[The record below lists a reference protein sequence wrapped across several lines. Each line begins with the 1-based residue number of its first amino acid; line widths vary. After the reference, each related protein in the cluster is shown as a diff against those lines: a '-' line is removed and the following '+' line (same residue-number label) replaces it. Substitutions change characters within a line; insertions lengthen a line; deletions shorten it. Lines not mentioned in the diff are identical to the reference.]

1 MVTGS
6 LRAFLK
12 AIFAMIIWTA
22 FSVFVLYLLDAH
34 IHYREIIW
42 AVATSISLLIV
53 HMINMIIYFTITGKE
68 PYKWFKAS

>member
-1 MVTGS
+1 MKN
-6 LRAFLK
+6 LK
-12 AIFAMIIWTA
+12 AICAMIIWTA

-42 AVATSISLLIV
+42 ALATSISLLIV

>member
-1 MVTGS
+1 MKN
-6 LRAFLK
+6 LK
-12 AIFAMIIWTA
+12 AICAMIIWTS
-22 FSVFVLYLLDAH
+22 FSIFVLYSLGAH

-42 AVATSISLLIV
+42 AIPTSISLLIV